1 MQPQVFISNSEEET
15 RQFAEEFSAGL
26 KSGQV
31 LALYGDLGAGKTVFT
46 QGLCRG
52 LGCREVVNS
61 PSYTLVNIYRGK
73 WTVYHVDCY
82 RLNSAEE
89 INDLDPDRLF
99 EPDGITLIEWAERV
113 EKYLPENCIRIK
125 IEHQDENI
133 RRLEINLPDC

>member
-1 MQPQVFISNSEEET
+1 MLSRIVVTNSEEET
-15 RQFAEEFSAGL
+15 RQFAQDFSADL
-26 KSGQV
+26 QSGQV

-52 LGCREVVNS
+52 LECKEIVNS
-61 PSYTLVNIYRGK
+61 PSYTLVNIYQGK

-99 EPDGITLIEWAERV
+99 EPDGITIIEWAERV
-113 EKYLPENCIRIK
+113 ERYLPDNCIRIK
-125 IEHQDENI
+125 IELESENS
-133 RRLEINLPDC
+133 RRLGIILPE